1 MTTKRKNYDKTQLP
15 GKPEN
20 MRVIDYLRKNFSHEG
35 FEWQFRD
42 YYPVKCW
49 LLKRKDHPVFPIEL
63 YSGERWYF
71 TTPRS
76 LNEDGTRLHIG
87 FIPNLFNE
95 MIKEEFQ
102 KYEQEEV
109 EKHFEKLDEEIKN
122 ITKQG
127 NLVRVTG
134 LESVFAETK
143 VATEKKEGTRKH
155 PPVPTITPSVYPV
168 PVITREQS
176 KTRKVLMNF
185 WTNVKLFWMNIQGHL
200 Q

>member
-1 MTTKRKNYDKTQLP
+1 MTSRTFYDILVFQGEKMTTKRKKYNKTQLP

-35 FEWQFRD
+35 FEWQFGD

-49 LLKRKDHPVFPIEL
+49 LLRRKDHPVFPIEL

-76 LNEDGTRLHIG
+76 LNEDGTRFHIG
-87 FIPNLFNE
+87 FDPNLFNG

-102 KYEQEEV
+102 KYEQE
-109 EKHFEKLDEEIKN
+109 
-122 ITKQG
+122 
-127 NLVRVTG
+127 
-134 LESVFAETK
+134 
-143 VATEKKEGTRKH
+143 KKEGKRK
-155 PPVPTITPSVYPV
+155 PPPSPTIVPSVYPV